1 MFLKKNNLSL
11 YSVRQSTPCVSKQH
25 LILFILSEIEERTGF
40 GGPEFALIG
49 KAVPVGGPV

>member
-11 YSVRQSTPCVSKQH
+11 HSVRQSTPCVSKQH